1 MRRCGST
8 KQRVRLGSG
17 RYFRRGGRRGYTD
30 ANAHCYS
37 DSDRFSNGQCHCH
50 ADGDRH
56 ANSDRN
62 GNGQPHGNGI
72 GNSHAATDANTQ
84 SGAISKAAPNAFAQ
98 AMIHPAENLW

>member
-1 MRRCGST
+1 
-8 KQRVRLGSG
+8 LGSG

-37 DSDRFSNGQCHCH
+37 DSDRYSNGQCHCH

-56 ANSDRN
+56 ANSDRYC
-62 GNGQPHGNGI
+62 NGQPHGNSI

-98 AMIHPAENLW
+98 AIALPSTQNFS